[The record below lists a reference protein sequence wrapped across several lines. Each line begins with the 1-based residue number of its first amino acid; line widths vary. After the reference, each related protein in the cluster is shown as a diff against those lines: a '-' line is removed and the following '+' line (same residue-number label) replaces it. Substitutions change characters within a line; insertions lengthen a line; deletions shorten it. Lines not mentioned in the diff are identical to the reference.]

1 MPTVLLSFEEIA
13 PFLGAVE
20 SPALSVTLPPPYM
33 FSPIFGSATCE
44 GVLYFSADGPM
55 KESIWRVFPL

>member
-1 MPTVLLSFEEIA
+1 MPTVLSFEEIA
-13 PFLGAVE
+13 PFLGAVQ
-20 SPALSVTLPPPYM
+20 SPTLSVTLPPPYM